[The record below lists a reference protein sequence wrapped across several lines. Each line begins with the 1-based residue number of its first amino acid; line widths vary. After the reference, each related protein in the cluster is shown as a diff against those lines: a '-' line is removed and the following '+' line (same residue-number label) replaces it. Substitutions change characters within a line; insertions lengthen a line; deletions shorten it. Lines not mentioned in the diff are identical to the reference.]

1 VYLLAAAQVLI
12 VPVLVAMDPDI
23 SFGSDTYSLGAGVGI
38 ILIGAI
44 ELAFVAGTLIGLF
57 AATNFLRRKEAQ
69 QQIAR
74 IEAILDQL
82 KH

>member
-1 VYLLAAAQVLI
+1 
-12 VPVLVAMDPDI
+12 M
-23 SFGSDTYSLGAGVGI
+23 
-38 ILIGAI
+38 ILIGTI
-44 ELAFVAGTLIGLF
+44 ELAFVAGTIIGLF

-74 IEAILDQL
+74 TEAILDQL